1 MKSRL
6 KLIAL
11 LLGAVGLASHPAH
24 AQQKVVIG
32 YISDLSGT
40 YADLEGKGG
49 AEAIQMAI
57 DDMGGKVLGQPVE
70 LLSADHQNKADIAA
84 SKAREWIDT
93 AGATLI
99 FGGTNSGTA
108 LAMAKIAKDK
118 KRIFVTNG
126 AASSALTNDQCS
138 PYTVHYAYD
147 TVALAK
153 STGGAVVDTGG
164 KSWFFLTADYAFG
177 HALEADTSKVVKAKG
192 GTVVGSVRAPLN
204 ASDFS
209 SFLLQAQSSKA
220 QVLGLANAGGDFV
233 NSLKAAK
240 EFGIDQSM
248 KVAGL
253 LVFLTDIKS
262 LGLNATQGLLHTTSW
277 YWDMD
282 DASRKWA
289 ARYEAKTKNKPTDIQ
304 AADYS
309 FTLNYLKAIEAVK
322 TTDAD
327 TVMAYLKKTPID
339 DFYAKGVIR
348 PDGRMVH
355 DMLLAQAKKPSESK
369 GPWDLLTIVK
379 KVPGDQVYTT
389 KAEST
394 CALWK

>member
-1 MKSRL
+1 MQSKL
-6 KLIAL
+6 KYVAL
-11 LLGAVGLASHPAH
+11 MLAAAGLASHAVQ
-24 AQQKVVIG
+24 AQEKVVIG
-32 YISDLSGT
+32 YISDLSGL

-49 AEAIQMAI
+49 QAAIQMAI

-70 LLSADHQNKADIAA
+70 ILAVDHQNKPDIAA

-99 FGGTNSGTA
+99 FAGTNSGVA
-108 LAMAKIAKDK
+108 LATSKVAQEK
-118 KRIFVTNG
+118 KRVFITNG
-126 AASSALTNDQCS
+126 AATSALTNAQCS

-177 HALEADTSKVVKAKG
+177 HALEGDTAKVVKAKG
-192 GTVVGSVRAPLN
+192 GTVAGTVRAPLN

-209 SFLLQAQSSKA
+209 SFLLQAQNSKA
-220 QVLGLANAGGDFV
+220 QVLGLANAGGDFI

-240 EFGIDQSM
+240 EFGIDKSM

-262 LGLNATQGLLHTTSW
+262 LGLASTQGLLHTTSW

-282 DASRKWA
+282 DESRKWA
-289 ARYEAKTKNKPTDIQ
+289 TRYEAKTKNKPTDIQ

-309 FTLNYLKAIEAVK
+309 AT
-322 TTDAD
+322 
-327 TVMAYLKKTPID
+327 MAYLKAVEAVKSTDADKVMAHMKKTPIN
-339 DFYAKGVIR
+339 DFYAKGTIR

-355 DMLLAQAKKPSESK
+355 DMLLAEVKKPSESK
-369 GPWDLLTIVK
+369 GPWDLLKIIK

-389 KAEST
+389 KEEST